1 MSKKKIVADKT
12 ATAKAGPG
20 ASEAPTDRAEGA
32 NARRPASPGGDA
44 SFFDVAEIH
53 ALAQIVETHGLSE
66 LRLSRGGD
74 VLLLRR
80 GGVVAHMAGL
90 PVHAP
95 APVLVAPATTAHT
108 LSAPPP
114 PAPAA
119 GSADATTPAPAAGTA
134 PNGQYHYVSSPFVGT
149 FYRSPSPEAPSFV
162 EVGQKVKKGQV
173 LCIVEAMKLMNEIE
187 AESDGTVVAILV
199 ENAQPVEY
207 GQALFKLSPG

>member
-1 MSKKKIVADKT
+1 MAKKKIVADKT
-12 ATAKAGPG
+12 AAAPAGKG
-20 ASEAPTDRAEGA
+20 VREVA
-32 NARRPASPGGDA
+32 GDA
-44 SFFDVAEIH
+44 GAGFNVSEIH
-53 ALAQIVETHGLSE
+53 ALAEIVETHGLSE
-66 LRLSRGGD
+66 LKLSRGGD

-80 GGVVAHMAGL
+80 GGAVTHMTMAAHA
-90 PVHAP
+90 
-95 APVLVAPATTAHT
+95 APVMVAPATTAHT
-108 LSAPPP
+108 LAAPPP
-114 PAPAA
+114 PLPNS
-119 GSADATTPAPAAGTA
+119 SAEATTPVAPAPPAGTA
-134 PNGQYHYVSSPFVGT
+134 PNGQYHYVNSPFVGT